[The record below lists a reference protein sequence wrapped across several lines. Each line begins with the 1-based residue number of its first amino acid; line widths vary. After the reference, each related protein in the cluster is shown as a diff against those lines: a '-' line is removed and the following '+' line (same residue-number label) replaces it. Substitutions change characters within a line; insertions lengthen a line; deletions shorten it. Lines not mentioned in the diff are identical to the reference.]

1 MTDSSLQSLYPVNQI
16 GADGF
21 NWWVGQI
28 EQGIK
33 KDPKG
38 SGRCKVRIVGL
49 HPQKCQDV
57 TDEDLPW
64 AITMMPVTNP
74 HSPGGLFSVSPKLE
88 SGHWVIGF
96 FLDTDKQQPV
106 ILGSIGQVANA
117 TKILPS
123 DKLSS
128 DEGCNSFTTYIND
141 QRVAADQPATN
152 EVPAPVTAVTAGH
165 VQDGEERKTDEEE
178 IITSPLTNLQ
188 KAMYSTNTT
197 TNPGGISFCVEKA
210 DRCGKDTNM
219 KGTMTNLI
227 SEMLYETQRNG
238 GKLGTYLV
246 GELSGDLY
254 DAIDIGR
261 KYVDKAVMVIRT
273 FIANIKGFVIK
284 QIKKAVKKLTDALLR
299 PSKDG
304 NSLSSITK
312 FLNKSLGKVGCQ
324 MADLGDRLAKW
335 IEDMIFGY
343 LFNIYKATA
352 CQVDK
357 FIGGLINKIQSL
369 MNKLLESIL
378 GPLQQLL
385 GAIASPL
392 NMIGDAINKV
402 LSLLGITC
410 TGPKQK
416 CAKSTKTCTDCA
428 GDKRE
433 DFLDKL
439 LKDLNDNDSQ
449 DWNQY
454 TCKDNNEGI
463 KLTPTTAS
471 FVGGIQN
478 PDRNI
483 VYNISDITVNE
494 GEMAQ
499 FVVTREG
506 YTDIIS
512 SLTYKTRDGSA
523 EKGSDYEE
531 TTGILGFVEGEKSKI
546 VEVRTFSDNETEG
559 YEDFFLRLGVDSPG
573 KVITRSNFKKNIAR
587 CTIKQSSVASG
598 TPSIPD
604 PVTGVV
610 DSSNPNDPISN
621 PEEDPFTDNVY
632 VPIPTTTTATNL
644 PTYEVSS
651 DKLSVKEGDFVT
663 YTITTTNVPNGTQL
677 NYQLF
682 GASITPSDI
691 VSNNLTGTFV
701 IENGEATVVVGIR
714 EDSVSEDEETL
725 IFAIGGTGAST
736 SVIIISNLDGLSEEE
751 ISNLEDLSSEDVDD
765 NSSKIPTVG
774 NIITDK
780 GGGIISIDVDNPGT
794 KYTEPPTVFITGE
807 GYGADAE
814 ALLDPQGFVTEIR
827 VTDPGF
833 GYKINVPTN
842 AQKECII
849 DAFTMIRPGRG
860 YTNTPTVYLNGRT
873 DVAEAV
879 INTKGQIVSVR
890 IKNRTI
896 TYDSYPEI
904 KILGGGGY
912 GAKFIPSFACLDP
925 DVRVKIGSAKIG
937 TGSYID
943 CP

>member
-1 MTDSSLQSLYPVNQI
+1 M
-16 GADGF
+16 
-21 NWWVGQI
+21 
-28 EQGIK
+28 
-33 KDPKG
+33 
-38 SGRCKVRIVGL
+38 
-49 HPQKCQDV
+49 
-57 TDEDLPW
+57 
-64 AITMMPVTNP
+64 
-74 HSPGGLFSVSPKLE
+74 
-88 SGHWVIGF
+88 
-96 FLDTDKQQPV
+96 
-106 ILGSIGQVANA
+106 
-117 TKILPS
+117 
-123 DKLSS
+123 
-128 DEGCNSFTTYIND
+128 NS
-141 QRVAADQPATN
+141 
-152 EVPAPVTAVTAGH
+152 
-165 VQDGEERKTDEEE
+165 
-178 IITSPLTNLQ
+178 
-188 KAMYSTNTT
+188 
-197 TNPGGISFCVEKA
+197 
-210 DRCGKDTNM
+210 
-219 KGTMTNLI
+219 
-227 SEMLYETQRNG
+227 
-238 GKLGTYLV
+238 
-246 GELSGDLY
+246 
-254 DAIDIGR
+254 
-261 KYVDKAVMVIRT
+261 
-273 FIANIKGFVIK
+273 
-284 QIKKAVKKLTDALLR
+284 
-299 PSKDG
+299 
-304 NSLSSITK
+304 
-312 FLNKSLGKVGCQ
+312 
-324 MADLGDRLAKW
+324 
-335 IEDMIFGY
+335 
-343 LFNIYKATA
+343 
-352 CQVDK
+352 
-357 FIGGLINKIQSL
+357 
-369 MNKLLESIL
+369 LLESIL
-378 GPLQQLL
+378 GPLQSLL
-385 GAIASPL
+385 GAIAEPL
-392 NMIGDAINKV
+392 NMIGEAINKV
-402 LSLLGITC
+402 LTLLGITC

-416 CAKSTKTCTDCA
+416 CTKKTKTCTDC
-428 GDKRE
+428 GGEDRE

-463 KLTPTTAS
+463 KLTPTTTS

-483 VYNISDITVNE
+483 VYSIKDITVNE

-559 YEDFFLRLGVDSPG
+559 YEDFFLRLAVDSPG

-587 CTIKQSSVASG
+587 CTIKQSSIATG

-604 PVTGVV
+604 PTTGVV
-610 DSSNPNDPISN
+610 DSSNPNDPTSN
-621 PEEDPFTDNVY
+621 PEADPFTGNVY
-632 VPIPTTTTATNL
+632 VPIPTTTTASNL

-651 DKLSVKEGDFVT
+651 DKISVEEGDFVT
-663 YTITTTNVPNGTQL
+663 YTVTTTNVPNGTQL
-677 NYQLF
+677 SYQLF
-682 GASITPSDI
+682 GTSITPSDI
-691 VSNNLTGTFV
+691 VSNNLNGTFV
-701 IENGEATVVVGIR
+701 IEDGEATIVVGIR

-725 IFAIGGTGAST
+725 TFAIGGTGAST
-736 SVIIISNLDGLSEEE
+736 SVIILSNLDGLSEEE

-765 NSSKIPTVG
+765 SPSRLPTSG

-833 GYKINVPTN
+833 GYKINLPTD

-849 DAFTMIRPGRG
+849 DAFTMIRPGRE
-860 YTNTPTVYLNGRT
+860 YTSIPTVYVNGRI

-890 IKNRTI
+890 IKDRSSTF
-896 TYDSYPEI
+896 DSYPEV

-925 DVRVKIGSAKIG
+925 AARVKIGSAKIG

>member
-28 EQGIK
+28 EQGIN

-49 HPQKCQDV
+49 HPQKCDDV
-57 TDEDLPW
+57 SDEDLPW

-106 ILGSIGQVANA
+106 ILGSVGQVANA
-117 TKILPS
+117 TKVLPS
-123 DKLSS
+123 DKISP

-141 QRVAADQPATN
+141 QRVPADQPATN
-152 EVPAPVTAVTAGH
+152 DTLTPVTAVTAGH
-165 VQDGEERKTDEEE
+165 VQDGEERKTEDNEV
-178 IITSPLTNLQ
+178 ITSPLTNLQ
-188 KAMYSTNTT
+188 KAMYSKNTT
-197 TNPGGISFCVEKA
+197 TNPAGISFCVEKA
-210 DRCGKDTNM
+210 DRCGKDTNL

-227 SEMLYETQRNG
+227 SEMLAETQRNN

-254 DAIDIGR
+254 DAIDLGR

-273 FIANIKGFVIK
+273 FVANIKGFVLK
-284 QIKKAVKKLTDALLR
+284 LIKKAVKKLTDALLR

-312 FLNKSLGKVGCQ
+312 FLNKSLDKVGCQ

-335 IEDMIFGY
+335 IENMIFGY

-357 FIGGLINKIQSL
+357 FISGLINKIQSL
-369 MNKLLESIL
+369 MNRLLESIL
-378 GPLQQLL
+378 GPLQSLL
-385 GAIASPL
+385 GAIAKPL

-402 LSLLGITC
+402 LTLLGIQC

-416 CAKSTKTCTDCA
+416 CTKKTKTCTDC
-428 GDKRE
+428 GGEDRE

-478 PDRNI
+478 PERNI
-483 VYNISDITVNE
+483 VYSVKDITVNE

-506 YTDIIS
+506 YTDIVS
-512 SLTYKTRDGSA
+512 SLSYKTRNGSA
-523 EKGSDYEE
+523 YKGTDYEE

-546 VEVRTFSDNETEG
+546 VEVRTFSDTEAEG
-559 YEDFFLRLGVDSPG
+559 FEDFFLHLKVDSPG
-573 KVITRSNFKKNIAR
+573 EEITRSNFKKNVAR
-587 CTIKQSSVASG
+587 CTIKESNITSG
-598 TPSIPD
+598 TPSETD
-604 PVTGVV
+604 PTTGVV

-621 PEEDPFTDNVY
+621 PEADPFTGNVF
-632 VPIPTTTTATNL
+632 VPDVTATTTSNL
-644 PTYEVSS
+644 PSYEVTP
-651 DKLSVKEGDFVT
+651 DKVVVEEGGFVT

-682 GASITPSDI
+682 GDSITPSDI
-691 VSNNLTGTFV
+691 VSNNLNGTFV
-701 IENGEATVVVGIR
+701 IENGEAIVVVGIK
-714 EDSVSEDEETL
+714 EDFVSEDEETL
-725 IFAIGGTGAST
+725 IFAIGGTGASA
-736 SVIIISNLDGLSEEE
+736 SVIILSNLDGLSSEE
-751 ISNLEDLSSEDVDD
+751 ISNLEDLSSEDIDD
-765 NSSKIPTVG
+765 SISTLPTVG

-780 GGGIISIDVDNPGT
+780 GGSIISIDVDNPGT
-794 KYTEPPTVFITGE
+794 RYTEPPTVFITGE

-849 DAFTMIRPGRG
+849 DAFTMIRPGRE
-860 YTNTPTVYLNGRT
+860 YTSIPTVYVNGRT

-879 INTKGQIVSVR
+879 INDKGQIISIR
-890 IKNRTI
+890 IKDRSSTF
-896 TYDSYPEI
+896 DSYPEV

-925 DVRVKIGSAKIG
+925 TARVEIGSAKIG